1 MDKSVQYRG
10 MNVNKELQGSRGA
23 ALVFG
28 GSRGIGAA
36 AVARLASDGFTVA
49 FTYVSRPDK
58 AQDLVSSVE
67 AAGGQAWAIQAD
79 SADPAALRGAVD
91 EAVDRLGPLRVVL
104 VNAGVFRMGTIDA
117 VSLGDLDLMLNVNVR
132 AVFLSIQATVP
143 HLVDGARVIT
153 VGSNVAIRTGHPGSS
168 VYQLTK
174 TAVAGLVKGVA
185 LDLAPRGIT
194 VNNIQPGPTETD
206 ITVGMLEMLAEKSP
220 LKRVGKPEE
229 IAGLV
234 SYLAGPDSRY
244 MTGASLT
251 IDGGYTL

>member
-1 MDKSVQYRG
+1 
-10 MNVNKELQGSRGA
+10 MNQATQGGRKA

-36 AVARLASDGFTVA
+36 AVTRLAADGYAVA
-49 FTYVSRPDK
+49 FTYVSRADK
-58 AQDLVSSVE
+58 AKELVQSVE
-67 AAGGQAWAIQAD
+67 RAGGQAFAIQAD
-79 SADPAALRGAVD
+79 SSDANAIRGAVSQSV
-91 EAVDRLGPLRVVL
+91 ERFGAISVAV
-104 VNAGVFRMGTIDA
+104 VNAGIFRMGTIDA
-117 VSLGDLDLMLNVNVR
+117 VTVEDLDQMLNVNVR

-153 VGSNVAIRTGHPGSS
+153 IGSNVAIRTGFQGSS

-174 TAVAGLVKGVA
+174 TAVAGMVKGVA

-206 ITVGMLEMLAEKSP
+206 MTAGMTEMLAGMSP
-220 LKRVGKPEE
+220 LKRVGKPQE
-229 IAGLV
+229 IAGLI
-234 SYLAGPDSRY
+234 SYLASEESGY

-251 IDGGYTL
+251 IDGGLTL